1 MGPKRKVPTAVQSS
15 LCGDVSLPC
24 TRTYHSTLP
33 VCDTLQCK
41 RTAIQPLHSSHPSL
55 MSSVHALQRVHSP
68 PLGHLQARA
77 VPGSQPVTQT
87 RRGQLPGRGGEGTG
101 TAWCRVGLRPMLTAR
116 CWSRAA
122 PVVPTGCRGMQSGS
136 QALSGSANVFSAF
149 LFLQW
154 SSKQQLQRL
163 CLRLMGKGSQP
174 LFFLSTKQHSYP
186 RNQNSGSLNQQR
198 LQTNPE
204 TQSLRFPKG
213 TQTPETTRPMQQPEN
228 WSCWEHG

>member
-1 MGPKRKVPTAVQSS
+1 M
-15 LCGDVSLPC
+15 PC

-87 RRGQLPGRGGEGTG
+87 RRGQLPGRGGRGD
-101 TAWCRVGLRPMLTAR
+101 WHCL
-116 CWSRAA
+116 
-122 PVVPTGCRGMQSGS
+122 VPTGCRGMQSGS

-213 TQTPETTRPMQQPEN
+213 TQTPETTRPMQPPEN

>member
-87 RRGQLPGRGGEGTG
+87 RRGQLPGRGGRGDWHCLVPRG
-101 TAWCRVGLRPMLTAR
+101 
-116 CWSRAA
+116 AA
-122 PVVPTGCRGMQSGS
+122 PDAHCSVLEPSGS
-136 QALSGSANVFSAF
+136 RRADGLQGNAEWQPSAL
-149 LFLQW
+149 
-154 SSKQQLQRL
+154 RL
-163 CLRLMGKGSQP
+163 CQCFQCLSVSPVELKAAAPAFVFEADGKRLAASVFP
-174 LFFLSTKQHSYP
+174 LYKAA
-186 RNQNSGSLNQQR
+186 
-198 LQTNPE
+198 
-204 TQSLRFPKG
+204 
-213 TQTPETTRPMQQPEN
+213 
-228 WSCWEHG
+228 